1 MAEPRIHPDGS
12 TGNCYEFSARLLG
25 GELLYSPEI
34 GDLQSEVLVFD
45 FSQASYVELDFSL
58 AQLAHGK
65 PRGIQYENGHAWVE
79 ASHRGITYCLDA
91 SMNPCL
97 VIPKEEFYSLGEINE
112 EEVARYSIAEA
123 MKMITTHRHWGAWH

>member
-34 GDLQSEVLVFD
+34 GDLQSEVP
-45 FSQASYVELDFSL
+45 ALDLSL
-58 AQLAHGK
+58 AQLVHGK
-65 PRGIQYENGHAWVE
+65 PQGIQYENGHAWVE
-79 ASHRGITYCLDA
+79 ASHKGITYCLDA

-112 EEVARYSIAEA
+112 EEVVRYSRAEA
-123 MKMITTHRHWGAWH
+123 LKMITTHRHWGAWRAE

>member
-34 GDLQSEVLVFD
+34 GDLQSEAQVLG
-45 FSQASYVELDFSL
+45 EMLDLSL
-58 AQLAHGK
+58 AQLVHGK
-65 PRGIQYENGHAWVE
+65 PQGIQYENGHAWVE
-79 ASHRGITYCLDA
+79 VSHRAHTFCLDA

-97 VIPKEEFYSLGEINE
+97 VMSKEKFYSLGEINE
-112 EEVARYSIAEA
+112 EEVVRYSRAEA
-123 MKMITTHRHWGAWH
+123 LMLITTHRHWGAWH